1 MIQTVKR
8 LLEFCWS
15 LISHSYQPIRFEDQK
30 ELLNIPFFIPIESSL
45 ILMHGWA
52 TGVSR
57 LLSRHTLRLYVFG
70 VMRANKC
77 PVIWAICY
85 GWTPKL
91 PQGWS
96 RDRWKVLESI
106 SYSTP
111 VEGARTRPLCSHR
124 YWCVLFA
131 HDSCLLPAIRK
142 KKCQRAQHTWK
153 KKKTERREGRVTQD
167 EGGSEKGE
175 DGWTRSFPF
184 SPGYVS
190 APSHGE
196 TAKAEK
202 ERFIR

>member
-111 VEGARTRPLCSHR
+111 VEGARTRPLCSQLMR
-124 YWCVLFA
+124 VVCPW
-131 HDSCLLPAIRK
+131 LLPASCDK
-142 KKCQRAQHTWK
+142 KEEMPKSPAHLKEKKNREERGKSDTRWRRERERRGWMDTLVSVQPRICQRTLTWRNSK
-153 KKKTERREGRVTQD
+153 GREG
-167 EGGSEKGE
+167 EI
-175 DGWTRSFPF
+175 
-184 SPGYVS
+184 Y
-190 APSHGE
+190 
-196 TAKAEK
+196 
-202 ERFIR
+202 